1 MVELGPSAGLASEPH
16 PAAPQG
22 GGPSTRAIVRIFL
35 TVVGLAATLYLAYL
49 IRSVLGLIFIAVF
62 LAIAL
67 GPPVGF
73 FERKGL
79 PRGLSILLVYLGI
92 GLVIVGV
99 GLMVIPPVVEQVTT
113 LSDRIPEYL
122 QDLRRNEAFR
132 DYDDRYDITDRL
144 TEQARELP
152 SRLGDAAGALQ
163 AVTVGVFSAVVQ
175 LVTVLTMTFFLLLDG
190 RRLVTWGMGLVE
202 PRRRER
208 LEGVAAGIY
217 RSVSGYVAGALTIST
232 INGFL
237 SYLVMTI
244 LGVPFAVPLA
254 VLMAFLGLIPL
265 VGATIGAVII
275 ALVTAF
281 NDFPT
286 DTIVWVIYAVLYQQ
300 AENNLLQPMVYR
312 RAVNVHPLIVIVAIL
327 IGASLLGVLGA
338 LVAIPVAATVQ
349 IVVKDLWEHRRT
361 PAEELL
367 DLPAGVEEE
376 PAPAPKPVGEPEP
389 EPG

>member
-1 MVELGPSAGLASEPH
+1 MVELGPAAGLAPEGGAQAEH
-16 PAAPQG
+16 PSG
-22 GGPSTRAIVRIFL
+22 GGPTTRSIARVFFTI
-35 TVVGLAATLYLAYL
+35 VGLAAALYLAYL
-49 IRSVLGLIFIAVF
+49 VRNVLGLIFIAIF
-62 LAIAL
+62 LAVAL
-67 GPPVGF
+67 GPPVGY
-73 FERKGL
+73 FERRL
-79 PRGLSILLVYLGI
+79 PRGLAILLVYLLI
-92 GLVIVGV
+92 GMAIGGV
-99 GLMVIPPVVEQVTT
+99 GMLVIPPIVDQVDN
-113 LSDRIPEYL
+113 LSRDIPVYL
-122 QDLRRNEAFR
+122 QDLRGNETFR
-132 DYDDRYDITDRL
+132 EYDDRYDITDRL

-163 AVTVGVFSAVVQ
+163 AVTVGVFSAIVQ

-190 RRLVTWGMGLVE
+190 RRLVAWGMGLVE

-208 LEGVAAGIY
+208 LQAVGAGIY

-232 INGFL
+232 INGVF
-237 SYLVMTI
+237 SYVVMTI

-265 VGATIGAVII
+265 IGATIGAVII

-281 NDFPT
+281 NDFPA
-286 DTIVWVIYAVLYQQ
+286 DTIVWVVYAVLYQQ
-300 AENNLLQPMVYR
+300 AENNLLQPIVYR
-312 RAVNVHPLIVIVAIL
+312 RAVNVHPLIVIIAIL

-367 DLPAGVEEE
+367 DLPAAVEAEPP
-376 PAPAPKPVGEPEP
+376 PAPTPAP